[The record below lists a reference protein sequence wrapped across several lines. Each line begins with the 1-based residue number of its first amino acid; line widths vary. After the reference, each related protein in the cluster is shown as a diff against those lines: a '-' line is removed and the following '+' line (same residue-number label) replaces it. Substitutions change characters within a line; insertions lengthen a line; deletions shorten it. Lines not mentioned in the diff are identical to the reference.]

1 MVPGFRRAA
10 RKRDRGSRA
19 GSLPRFVPLI
29 VYDSTI
35 ISVSIVKGQ
44 ALGCASSARFPFHS
58 VFFDRGANVPV
69 GLPVVRTS
77 VDHGIACD
85 VSGQGVASDRSL
97 RASS

>member
-1 MVPGFRRAA
+1 
-10 RKRDRGSRA
+10 
-19 GSLPRFVPLI
+19 
-29 VYDSTI
+29 
-35 ISVSIVKGQ
+35 
-44 ALGCASSARFPFHS
+44 

-97 RASS
+97 RASSWWLSGWRPTGGWCGSRSGMRS